1 MSGKHLK
8 NEANKDAINISI
20 YTNDSNQEIDQ
31 LFKKTCDDILREFPI
46 INYPIDEGI
55 SNTDLDNMDKYLE
68 EIIGMY
74 TNLEDGL
81 QIENQNLNEVEKFIE
96 KHSKRNW

>member
-8 NEANKDAINISI
+8 NDANKDAINISI
-20 YTNDSNQEIDQ
+20 DTNDSNQEIDQ

-46 INYPIDEGI
+46 INYPIEERI

-68 EIIGMY
+68 EIIGMF
-74 TNLEDGL
+74 TGLEDEL
-81 QIENQNLNEVEKFIE
+81 ENENQNLNEVENFIE
-96 KHSKRNW
+96 KHSKRN